1 MRCKTDGGGAYPG
14 MESRRGN
21 FSGGKGREGG
31 RGSLSL
37 PLPLWLFFCLLVH
50 SILARGEEGGGKERE
65 REHRFFGSS

>member
-1 MRCKTDGGGAYPG
+1 MGRIRGWNLVEAIFQGG
-14 MESRRGN
+14 RG
-21 FSGGKGREGG
+21 GREGG

-37 PLPLWLFFCLLVH
+37 SLSLSGFFCLLVH